1 MAWACVAVGED
12 ALGSFSPLGLMGGA
26 FSAGL
31 LHGPAGPPPAS
42 SMVADMVAIL
52 WGISAAAA
60 AWPSRPV
67 SVHSDCQAA
76 LTVADGTGVKFFAD
90 GLQA

>member
-1 MAWACVAVGED
+1 
-12 ALGSFSPLGLMGGA
+12 
-26 FSAGL
+26 
-31 LHGPAGPPPAS
+31 
-42 SMVADMVAIL
+42 MVAIL

-60 AWPSRPV
+60 TWPLRPV

-90 GLQA
+90 GLQAVLRTLAMIPPGVTFGYHYVPGHAQQPWNELADSVA